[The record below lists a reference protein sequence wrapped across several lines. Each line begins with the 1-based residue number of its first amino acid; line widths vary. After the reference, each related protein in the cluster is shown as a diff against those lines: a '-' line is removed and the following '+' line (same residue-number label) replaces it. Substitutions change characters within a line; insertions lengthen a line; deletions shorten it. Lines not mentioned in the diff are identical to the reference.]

1 MAASDYTVLNLERA
15 GHVATI
21 TLNRPERLN
30 ALNRDLS
37 SEFHNALDE
46 VADDLDIRALII
58 TGAGRGFCSGAD
70 VGQMQNTLEG
80 QGQGPAPLQRSSA
93 MPAGVSELTPH
104 LRRIPQ
110 PVIAAVNGVAAGG
123 GLGVVLASDIRIA
136 SEAARFSCV
145 FIRRSLVPDS
155 SVSFTLP
162 SLVGYGIAMEMALT
176 GNVYDAQWALEKG
189 LVNRVVT
196 AESLLEDAMELAQT
210 IASNP
215 PIVTRSTKKLL
226 YRHSV
231 DLEEIYPVERASN
244 GPSADSED
252 RREAVRAFMEKRQ
265 PVYKGR

>member
-1 MAASDYTVLNLERA
+1 MAMGTYTVLNLERT

-21 TLNRPERLN
+21 ILNRPERLN
-30 ALNRDLS
+30 ALDRTLAL
-37 SEFHNALDE
+37 EFHNALDE
-46 VADDLDIRALII
+46 VADEPDIRALII

-70 VGQMQNTLEG
+70 VGQMQNSLEG
-80 QGQGPAPLQRSSA
+80 QGQGPTPLQRSG

-110 PVIAAVNGVAAGG
+110 PVIAAVNGMAAGG

-136 SEAARFSCV
+136 SEEARFSCI

-155 SVSFTLP
+155 SVSYNLP
-162 SLVGYGIAMEMALT
+162 RLLGNGIAMEMALT

-189 LVNRVVT
+189 LVNRVVDSDKLM
-196 AESLLEDAMELAQT
+196 EEAMALAND

-215 PIVTRSTKKLL
+215 PIVIRSTKQLL
-226 YRHSV
+226 YRY
-231 DLEEIYPVERASN
+231 DRNLEEIYPVERAAN
-244 GPSADSED
+244 APSAESED
-252 RREAVRAFMEKRQ
+252 RREAVRAFLEKRQ

>member
-1 MAASDYTVLNLERA
+1 MATGDYTVLDLELT

-30 ALNRDLS
+30 ALNTTLS
-37 SEFHNALDE
+37 LEFHNALDE
-46 VADDLDIRALII
+46 VADNPDIRAVII

-80 QGQGPAPLQRSSA
+80 QGQGPAPLQRSG

-123 GLGVVLASDIRIA
+123 GLGVVLASDIRVA

-155 SVSFTLP
+155 SVSYTLP
-162 SLVGYGIAMEMALT
+162 KLVGFGNAMEMALT

-189 LVNRVVT
+189 LVNKVVP
-196 AESLLEDAMELAQT
+196 AEMLLEEAMELAQT

-215 PIVTRSTKKLL
+215 PIVVRSTKKLL
-226 YRHSV
+226 YKREV
-231 DLEEIYPVERASN
+231 DLEEIYPVERAAN
-244 GPSADSED
+244 GPSANSED
-252 RREAVRAFMEKRQ
+252 RREAVRSFMEKRQ

>member
-1 MAASDYTVLNLERA
+1 MAVGEYTVLNLEKT

-30 ALNRDLS
+30 ALNTALALD
-37 SEFHNALDE
+37 FHNALDE

-70 VGQMQNTLEG
+70 VGQMQNSLEG
-80 QGQGPAPLQRSSA
+80 QGGGPAPLQRSG

-155 SVSFTLP
+155 SVSWTLP
-162 SLVGYGIAMEMALT
+162 RLVGYGIAMEMALT

-189 LVNRVVT
+189 LVNRVVP
-196 AESLLEDAMELAQT
+196 AEMLLEDAMELAQT

-226 YRHSV
+226 YRHDT

-244 GPSADSED
+244 GPSANSED